1 MRQKK
6 TVRLEVGLEKS
17 TITSLAND
25 ELFFKTRY
33 MYNNLGRPIVR
44 QALMMRIWGVP
55 PAGGLLLQ
63 LPTAQADRGNY
74 PNSYRRNLANDRTPR
89 AVDS

>member
-25 ELFFKTRY
+25 ELFCKTRY

-44 QALMMRIWGVP
+44 
-55 PAGGLLLQ
+55 
-63 LPTAQADRGNY
+63 
-74 PNSYRRNLANDRTPR
+74 
-89 AVDS
+89 

>member
-44 QALMMRIWGVP
+44 
-55 PAGGLLLQ
+55 
-63 LPTAQADRGNY
+63 
-74 PNSYRRNLANDRTPR
+74 
-89 AVDS
+89 